1 MAIIGNSDLQTILD
15 KLARFVTE
23 SVGDPEFADDF
34 NAGMEFAADN
44 VFSGAGALS
53 TFILGLDDIDQVADL
68 LPAARSLDETHPTP
82 PDGFVLSIPGINA
95 MIAGLNAHFRFFGY
109 TGLDNYLTTQ
119 NASTPTLR
127 AHGNFRK
134 YLKTIAAKNSF
145 IPNDTVLATLTMT
158 GATTGTYANVA
169 SIDTTKYAGAK
180 LVAKNQG
187 ATNSD
192 STISV
197 TARKLD
203 GTTAVLTATLST
215 NTDNAEADLSVTT
228 KLFVAVTGITVTG
241 GTNGDVIEIVAKTD
255 RSIAAA

>member
-1 MAIIGNSDLQTILD
+1 MSQIGNSDLQTILD

-34 NAGMEFAADN
+34 NAGMEFAAGN
-44 VFSGAGALS
+44 VLSGAGALD
-53 TFILGLDDIDQVADL
+53 TFILALDDVDQVADL
-68 LPAARSLDETHPTP
+68 LPAARDLDETHPTP

-95 MIAGLNAHFRFFGY
+95 MIAGLNAHFRRYGY
-109 TGLDNYLTTQ
+109 TGLDNKLTTL

-145 IPNDTVLATLTMT
+145 IPNDLVLATFTMT
-158 GATTGTYANVA
+158 GATTGTYAHVA

-180 LVAKNQG
+180 LVVKNQG
-187 ATNSD
+187 ALATSAV
-192 STISV
+192 V
-197 TARKLD
+197 TVTGKKLD
-203 GTTAVLTATLST
+203 GTTASLTATLT
-215 NTDNAEADLSVTT
+215 THTDNAETDLSVTT
-228 KLFVAVTGITVTG
+228 KLFVDVTAISITT
-241 GTNGDVIEIVAKTD
+241 GTNANVIEIVAKTD